1 MRPGGSRTSERS
13 FLFISKRQAT
23 GVAGSPIALLA
34 AAAAG
39 TGDDLLC
46 PGGKDGGGVR
56 WGGRGGGCLCKG
68 HRLFCGLLC
77 PLQLGHPL
85 AQGGDF
91 LIPPGEVGCFLILVR

>member
-23 GVAGSPIALLA
+23 GVAGMPIALLA

-39 TGDDLLC
+39 TGDDLIC

-56 WGGRGGGCLCKG
+56 RAFHAGASSCARSALQNSQA
-68 HRLFCGLLC
+68 RL
-77 PLQLGHPL
+77 
-85 AQGGDF
+85 
-91 LIPPGEVGCFLILVR
+91 

>member
-46 PGGKDGGGVR
+46 PGGKDGGG
-56 WGGRGGGCLCKG
+56 GRRAFNSGASRCARSALQNSQA
-68 HRLFCGLLC
+68 RL
-77 PLQLGHPL
+77 
-85 AQGGDF
+85 
-91 LIPPGEVGCFLILVR
+91 